1 MPDREKVIKGIHQ
14 HCEGSLF
21 DRCGECPYYDLVFG
35 SWGENKF
42 TCRDELLS
50 DALELLKEQE
60 PYISKETRLNR
71 DEYCRVGDV
80 LDCFDGMDMKADEV
94 FHAVCLIEWAMSKR
108 SVPLD
113 QLLKEQE
120 PTTFNP
126 HYIDEYGT
134 HFICGV
140 ECGSCHEK
148 ISRTYH
154 YCPYCGKAVKWE

>member
-60 PYISKETRLNR
+60 EKQEGLPPAWQDRTQEHICQKCGGIVWQEDNYCSK
-71 DEYCRVGDV
+71 
-80 LDCFDGMDMKADEV
+80 
-94 FHAVCLIEWAMSKR
+94 
-108 SVPLD
+108 
-113 QLLKEQE
+113 
-120 PTTFNP
+120 
-126 HYIDEYGT
+126 
-134 HFICGV
+134 CGQ
-140 ECGSCHEK
+140 
-148 ISRTYH
+148 
-154 YCPYCGKAVKWE
+154 AVKWHG